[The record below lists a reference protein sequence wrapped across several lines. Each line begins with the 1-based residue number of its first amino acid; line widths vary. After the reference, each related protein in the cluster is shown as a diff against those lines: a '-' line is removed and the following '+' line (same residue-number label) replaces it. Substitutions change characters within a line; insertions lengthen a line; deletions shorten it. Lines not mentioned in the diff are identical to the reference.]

1 MSSVRYRRGLMTTPS
16 QSAVYNIQW
25 QDNKTY
31 DRSQA
36 DSELGG
42 TPVKM
47 TNAGSGS
54 FEILGGAFPTDRYGQ
69 TMVITIEDIAVS
81 GGSETATTRTFTFTD
96 VTFNIGAKSAAD
108 SSRGGITVNFDYTA
122 CTQS

>member
-1 MSSVRYRRGLMTTPS
+1 MSAVRYRRGQMTTPS
-16 QSAVYNIQW
+16 LTAVYNIQW
-25 QDNKTY
+25 NDNKTY

-36 DSELGG
+36 DAELAG

-69 TMVITIEDIAVS
+69 TMVVTIEDVAVGS
-81 GGSETATTRTFTFTD
+81 GSETVTTRTFTFTD

-108 SSRGGITVNFDYTA
+108 SSRGGITVNFDYST